1 MAWVVSSD
9 SVCHQV
15 HGDDSAVESRWTQPE
30 FVGAVLCVIQ
40 APFWTYLV
48 WVSWKN
54 LMKMYDEASDDIHKR
69 TIRDRELMKMQSG
82 VGAAAALMLTAAL
95 IKS

>member
-1 MAWVVSSD
+1 
-9 SVCHQV
+9 
-15 HGDDSAVESRWTQPE
+15 
-30 FVGAVLCVIQ
+30 
-40 APFWTYLV
+40 
-48 WVSWKN
+48 
-54 LMKMYDEASDDIHKR
+54 MKMYDEASDDIHKR